1 MFRCIGAVN
10 NESSRLRVLSA
21 IVFLSL
27 FDMSRTIGVQFLIYS
42 HSNSVPLSLESFPFV
57 LVWIF
62 SSFLFLP
69 FIACFVL
76 SIFVIFSSL
85 FDDVFISQVTALP
98 HFLS

>member
-1 MFRCIGAVN
+1 
-10 NESSRLRVLSA
+10 
-21 IVFLSL
+21 
-27 FDMSRTIGVQFLIYS
+27 
-42 HSNSVPLSLESFPFV
+42 V

-85 FDDVFISQVTALP
+85 FDDVFILQVTALP